1 MLFRIMKKIHLIV
14 FTAFPF
20 FFFAQSIKGLHI
32 PDSLKNKSYQY
43 IEEAY
48 NKVFQ
53 VDNDKAELFANYILL
68 KGKKENNKDIIFDGY
83 YNIARVKNL
92 KNENGHPYAD
102 SLIAASKNVK
112 NYDYP
117 AKSHIIKGILFNNE
131 GRYKE
136 ALDEYTIAIN
146 HNRTENKEQFF
157 YINKLIAIL
166 KTATE
171 EYEEA
176 LPLFLKYYEYEN
188 DKVKAGNADAK
199 NYIASIFSLA
209 NIYTKCKDY
218 KKSTEFADL
227 GLVECKKYNN
237 YSNYSYLLMIKGIS
251 LFYLKDLPAS
261 YKILQEVEKGLVNNK
276 DYTNLG
282 VLYYYLGK
290 IKHAAHSENE
300 AIEFFKKADS
310 ISFMFKTFEPVKR
323 DGYEFLI
330 DYYKKK
336 GDLKN
341 QLKYINNLIYSDSV
355 ITINRKNLSKEI
367 LKKYD
372 TPLLMKE
379 KVSVIEKLNNQ
390 KTWLIAALLFI
401 SLLFIFIIRKNR
413 KKIKEYEKQAKVLSE
428 KPLMA
433 SVPQKETKI
442 ESIAPVIH
450 AETASERKEKAPKS
464 DLSTHPK
471 FKILIEKIEQFEK
484 SKSFLTKNITLD
496 SLSKDFDTN
505 RDYLSKLV
513 NEVKGK
519 NFSQYLNEL
528 RINYIVEELKSNEKI
543 RKHTIAAIADDI
555 GYNNAESFTNAFKKI
570 TGTLPS
576 YYIKALH

>member
-1 MLFRIMKKIHLIV
+1 MKKFHLIILTV
-14 FTAFPF
+14 FPVF
-20 FFFAQSIKGLHI
+20 FFSQSIKGLNI
-32 PDSLKNKSYQY
+32 PDSLKNKSYKY
-43 IEEAY
+43 INDAY

-53 VDNDKAELFANYILL
+53 VDNDKAELLANYILL
-68 KGKKENNKDIIFDGY
+68 KGKKENNRDILFDGY

-92 KNENGHPYAD
+92 KNENGHPFAD
-102 SLIAASKNVK
+102 SLISASKNVN

-117 AKSHIIKGILFNNE
+117 AKSYILKGILFNNE
-131 GRYKE
+131 GKYKE

-146 HNRTENKEQFF
+146 HNRADNKEQFF

-171 EYEEA
+171 EYQEA
-176 LPLFLKYYEYEN
+176 LPLFLKYYGYEK
-188 DKVKAGNADAK
+188 DKIKTNNVDAK

-218 KKSTEFADL
+218 KKGIEFADL
-227 GLVECKKYNN
+227 GLTECKKYNN
-237 YSNYSYLLMIKGIS
+237 YSYYSYLLMIKGIS
-251 LFYLKDLPAS
+251 LFYVKDYSLS
-261 YKILQEVEKGLVNNK
+261 YKILLEVQKGLITNK
-276 DYTNLG
+276 DYSNLG

-290 IKHAAHSENE
+290 IKYATRSENE

-310 ISFMFKTFEPVKR
+310 ISFTFNSFEPIKR
-323 DGYEFLI
+323 DGYEILI
-330 DYYKKK
+330 DFYKKK

-341 QLKYINNLIYSDSV
+341 QLKYIDNLMYSDSIIAV
-355 ITINRKNLSKEI
+355 NRKNLSKEI

-379 KVSVIEKLNNQ
+379 KVSVIERLNHQNA
-390 KTWLIAALLFI
+390 WLIACLLLI
-401 SLLFIFIIRKNR
+401 TLAFIFVIRKNR

-428 KPLMA
+428 KPL
-433 SVPQKETKI
+433 STPVLEKEQKNETPI
-442 ESIAPVIH
+442 TDNPSIII
-450 AETASERKEKAPKS
+450 ERKEKATKS
-464 DLSTHPK
+464 DLSSNPK
-471 FKILIEKIEQFEK
+471 FKILIDKIEQFEK
-484 SKSFLTKNITLD
+484 TNSFLNKNITLD
-496 SLSKDFDTN
+496 SLSKEFDTN

-513 NEVKGK
+513 NELKGK

-576 YYIKALH
+576 YYIKALN

>member
-1 MLFRIMKKIHLIV
+1 MKKIHLIV
-14 FTAFPF
+14 FTVLPVLF
-20 FFFAQSIKGLHI
+20 FSQSIKGLII
-32 PDSLKNKSYQY
+32 PDSLKNRSYKY
-43 IEEAY
+43 IDDAY

-53 VDNDKAELFANYILL
+53 IDNDKAELLANYILL
-68 KGKKENNKDIIFDGY
+68 KGKKENNKEVIFEGY

-92 KNENGHPYAD
+92 KNENGHPFAD
-102 SLIAASKNVK
+102 SLITASKNIN

-117 AKSHIIKGILFNNE
+117 AKSHILKGILFNNE
-131 GRYKE
+131 GKYKE

-146 HNRTENKEQFF
+146 LNKTENKEQFY

-171 EYEEA
+171 EYQEA
-176 LPLFLKYYEYEN
+176 LPLFLKYYDYEKN
-188 DKVKAGNADAK
+188 KIKTTNLEAK
-199 NYIASIFSLA
+199 NYISSIFSLA
-209 NIYTKCKDY
+209 NVYIRCKDY
-218 KKSTEFADL
+218 KKSIQFADL
-227 GLVECKKYNN
+227 GLAECKKYNN

-251 LFYLKDLPAS
+251 LFYLKDFKTS
-261 YKILQEVEKGLVNNK
+261 YTILSEVEKGLINNK

-290 IKHAAHSENE
+290 IKYAAHREDE

-310 ISFMFKTFEPVKR
+310 ISFTFNSFEPTKR
-323 DGYEFLI
+323 DGYEILI
-330 DYYKKK
+330 DFYKKK

-341 QLKYINNLIYSDSV
+341 QLKYIDNLIHSDSV
-355 ITINRKNLSKEI
+355 IAVNRKNLSKEI

-372 TPLLMKE
+372 TPILMKE

-390 KTWLIAALLFI
+390 NTWLITTLSFI
-401 SLLFIFIIRKNR
+401 TLLFIFIIRKNR
-413 KKIKEYEKQAKVLSE
+413 KKIKEYEKLAKVLSE
-428 KPLMA
+428 RPLI
-433 SVPQKETKI
+433 VPTVQEESKVESKVIPPTVI
-442 ESIAPVIH
+442 EK
-450 AETASERKEKAPKS
+450 KEKAPKS
-464 DLSTHPK
+464 DLSSNPK
-471 FKILIEKIEQFEK
+471 FKILIDKIEQFEK
-484 SKSFLTKNITLD
+484 TNSFLNKNITLD

-513 NEVKGK
+513 NELKGK

>member
-1 MLFRIMKKIHLIV
+1 MKKFHLIILTV
-14 FTAFPF
+14 FPVF
-20 FFFAQSIKGLHI
+20 FFSQSIKGLHI
-32 PDSLKNKSYQY
+32 PDSLKNKSYKY
-43 IEEAY
+43 IDDAY

-53 VDNDKAELFANYILL
+53 IDNDKAELLANYILL
-68 KGKKENNKDIIFDGY
+68 KGKKENNKDILFDGY

-92 KNENGHPYAD
+92 KNENGHPFAD
-102 SLIAASKNVK
+102 SLISASKNVN

-117 AKSHIIKGILFNNE
+117 AKAHILKGILFNNE

-146 HNRTENKEQFF
+146 HNRAENKEQFF

-171 EYEEA
+171 EYQEA
-176 LPLFLKYYEYEN
+176 LPLFLKYYEYEK
-188 DKVKAGNADAK
+188 DKTKTNNVDAK

-218 KKSTEFADL
+218 KKSIEFADL
-227 GLVECKKYNN
+227 GLAECKKYNN

-251 LFYLKDLPAS
+251 LFYVKDYPPS
-261 YKILQEVEKGLVNNK
+261 YKILLEVEKGLIHNK

-290 IKHAAHSENE
+290 IKHTTHSENE
-300 AIEFFKKADS
+300 AIGFFKKADS
-310 ISFMFKTFEPVKR
+310 ISFTFKSFEPIKR
-323 DGYEFLI
+323 DGYEILI

-341 QLKYINNLIYSDSV
+341 QLKYIDNLIHSDSIIAV
-355 ITINRKNLSKEI
+355 NRKNLSKEI

-379 KVSVIEKLNNQ
+379 KVGVIEKLNHQNA
-390 KTWLIAALLFI
+390 WLIA
-401 SLLFIFIIRKNR
+401 SLMLITLIFILVIRKNR
-413 KKIKEYEKQAKVLSE
+413 KKIKEYERQAKVLSE
-428 KPLMA
+428 KPLA
-433 SVPQKETKI
+433 TPVPEKEKKN
-442 ESIAPVIH
+442 
-450 AETASERKEKAPKS
+450 ETPITDHPSAHIERKEKAPKS
-464 DLSTHPK
+464 DLSSNPK
-471 FKILIEKIEQFEK
+471 FKILIDKIEQFEK
-484 SKSFLTKNITLD
+484 TNHFLNKNITLD
-496 SLSKDFDTN
+496 SLSKEFDTN

-513 NEVKGK
+513 NELKGK

-576 YYIKALH
+576 YYIKALN

>member
-188 DKVKAGNADAK
+188 DKVKAGSADAK

-442 ESIAPVIH
+442 ESIAPVIP
-450 AETASERKEKAPKS
+450 AETVSERKEKAPKS

>member
-1 MLFRIMKKIHLIV
+1 MKKFHLIILTV
-14 FTAFPF
+14 FPVF
-20 FFFAQSIKGLHI
+20 FFSQSIKGLNI
-32 PDSLKNKSYQY
+32 PDSLKNKSYKY
-43 IEEAY
+43 INDAY

-53 VDNDKAELFANYILL
+53 VDNDKAELLANYILL
-68 KGKKENNKDIIFDGY
+68 KGKKENNRDILFDGY

-92 KNENGHPYAD
+92 KNENGHPFAD
-102 SLIAASKNVK
+102 SLISASKNVN

-117 AKSHIIKGILFNNE
+117 AKSYILKGILFNNE
-131 GRYKE
+131 GKYKE

-146 HNRTENKEQFF
+146 HNRAENKEQFF

-171 EYEEA
+171 EYQEA
-176 LPLFLKYYEYEN
+176 LPLFLKYYKYEK
-188 DKVKAGNADAK
+188 DKIKNNNVDAK

-218 KKSTEFADL
+218 KKGIEFADL
-227 GLVECKKYNN
+227 GLTECKKYNN
-237 YSNYSYLLMIKGIS
+237 YSYYSYLLMIKGIS
-251 LFYLKDLPAS
+251 LFYVKDYSLS
-261 YKILQEVEKGLVNNK
+261 YKILLEVQKGLITNK
-276 DYTNLG
+276 DYSNLG

-290 IKHAAHSENE
+290 IKYATRSENE

-310 ISFMFKTFEPVKR
+310 ISFTFNSFEPIKR
-323 DGYEFLI
+323 EGYEILI
-330 DYYKKK
+330 DFYKKK

-341 QLKYINNLIYSDSV
+341 QLKYIDNLMYSDSIIAV
-355 ITINRKNLSKEI
+355 NRKNLSKEI

-379 KVSVIEKLNNQ
+379 KVSVIERLNHQNA
-390 KTWLIAALLFI
+390 WLISCLLLI
-401 SLLFIFIIRKNR
+401 TLAFIFVIRKNR

-428 KPLMA
+428 KPL
-433 SVPQKETKI
+433 STPVLEKEQKNETPI
-442 ESIAPVIH
+442 TDNPSITI
-450 AETASERKEKAPKS
+450 ERKEKATKS
-464 DLSTHPK
+464 DLSSNPK
-471 FKILIEKIEQFEK
+471 FKILIDKIEQFEK
-484 SKSFLTKNITLD
+484 TNSFLNKNITLD
-496 SLSKDFDTN
+496 SLSKEFDTN

-513 NEVKGK
+513 NELKGK

-576 YYIKALH
+576 YYIKALN

>member
-1 MLFRIMKKIHLIV
+1 MKKFHLIFLTV
-14 FTAFPF
+14 FPVF
-20 FFFAQSIKGLHI
+20 FFSQSIKGIKI
-32 PDSLKNKSYQY
+32 PNSLKNKSYKY
-43 IEEAY
+43 INDAY

-53 VDNDKAELFANYILL
+53 VDNDKAELLANYILL
-68 KGKKENNKDIIFDGY
+68 KGKKENNRDILFDGY

-92 KNENGHPYAD
+92 KNENGHPFAD
-102 SLIAASKNVK
+102 SLISASKNVN

-117 AKSHIIKGILFNNE
+117 AKSYILKGILFNNE
-131 GRYKE
+131 GKYKE
-136 ALDEYTIAIN
+136 ALDEYTVAIN
-146 HNRTENKEQFF
+146 HNRADNKEQFF

-171 EYEEA
+171 EYQEA
-176 LPLFLKYYEYEN
+176 LPLFLKYYNYEK
-188 DKVKAGNADAK
+188 DKIKNNNVDAK

-218 KKSTEFADL
+218 KKGIEFADL
-227 GLVECKKYNN
+227 GLTECKKYNN
-237 YSNYSYLLMIKGIS
+237 YSYYSYLLMIKGIS
-251 LFYLKDLPAS
+251 LFYVKDYSLS
-261 YKILQEVEKGLVNNK
+261 YKILLEVQKGLITNK
-276 DYTNLG
+276 DYSNLG

-290 IKHAAHSENE
+290 IKYATRSENE

-310 ISFMFKTFEPVKR
+310 ISFTFNSFEPIKR
-323 DGYEFLI
+323 EGYEILI
-330 DYYKKK
+330 DFYKKK

-341 QLKYINNLIYSDSV
+341 QLKYIDNLMYSDS
-355 ITINRKNLSKEI
+355 IIAANRKNLSKEI

-379 KVSVIEKLNNQ
+379 KVSVIERLNHQNA
-390 KTWLIAALLFI
+390 WLIVCLLLI
-401 SLLFIFIIRKNR
+401 TLAFIFVIRKNR

-428 KPLMA
+428 KPL
-433 SVPQKETKI
+433 SIPVLEKEQKNKTPI
-442 ESIAPVIH
+442 TDNPSITI
-450 AETASERKEKAPKS
+450 ERKEKSTKS
-464 DLSTHPK
+464 DLSSNPK
-471 FKILIEKIEQFEK
+471 FKILIDKIEQFEK
-484 SKSFLTKNITLD
+484 TNSFLNKNITLD
-496 SLSKDFDTN
+496 SLSKEFDTN

-513 NEVKGK
+513 NELKGK

-576 YYIKALH
+576 YYIKALN

>member
-1 MLFRIMKKIHLIV
+1 MKKFHLIILTV
-14 FTAFPF
+14 FPVF
-20 FFFAQSIKGLHI
+20 FFSQSIKGLHI
-32 PDSLKNKSYQY
+32 PDSLKNKSYKY
-43 IEEAY
+43 INDAY

-53 VDNDKAELFANYILL
+53 IDNDKAELLANYILL
-68 KGKKENNKDIIFDGY
+68 KGKKESNKDILFDGY

-92 KNENGHPYAD
+92 KNENGHPFAD
-102 SLIAASKNVK
+102 SLISASKNVN

-117 AKSHIIKGILFNNE
+117 AKSHILKGILFNNE
-131 GRYKE
+131 GKYKA
-136 ALDEYTIAIN
+136 ALDEYTVAIAL
-146 HNRTENKEQFF
+146 NRAENKEQFF

-171 EYEEA
+171 EYQEA
-176 LPLFLKYYEYEN
+176 LPLFLKYYEYEK
-188 DKVKAGNADAK
+188 DKIKTHTIDAK

-218 KKSTEFADL
+218 KKSIEFADL
-227 GLVECKKYNN
+227 GLAECKKYNN

-251 LFYLKDLPAS
+251 LFYIKDYSQS
-261 YKILQEVEKGLVNNK
+261 YKILLEVEKALINNK

-290 IKHAAHSENE
+290 IKYATRSENE

-310 ISFMFKTFEPVKR
+310 ISFIFNSFEPIKR
-323 DGYEFLI
+323 DGYEILI
-330 DYYKKK
+330 DFYKKK

-341 QLKYINNLIYSDSV
+341 QLKYIDNLIHSDSIIAV
-355 ITINRKNLSKEI
+355 NRKNLSKEI

-390 KTWLIAALLFI
+390 NAWLIA
-401 SLLFIFIIRKNR
+401 SLLLITLVFIFVIRKNR
-413 KKIKEYEKQAKVLSE
+413 KKIKAYEKQAKVLSE
-428 KPLMA
+428 KPL
-433 SVPQKETKI
+433 T
-442 ESIAPVIH
+442 APVLEEEKKN
-450 AETASERKEKAPKS
+450 ETPITDNPSTIVERKEKAPKS
-464 DLSTHPK
+464 DLSSNPK
-471 FKILIEKIEQFEK
+471 FKLLIDKIEQFEK
-484 SKSFLTKNITLD
+484 TNSFLNKNITLD
-496 SLSKDFDTN
+496 SLSKEFDTN

-513 NEVKGK
+513 NELKGK

-576 YYIKALH
+576 YYIKALS

>member
-1 MLFRIMKKIHLIV
+1 MKKFHLIILTV
-14 FTAFPF
+14 FPVF
-20 FFFAQSIKGLHI
+20 FFSQSIKGLNI
-32 PDSLKNKSYQY
+32 PDSLKNKSYKY
-43 IEEAY
+43 INDAY

-53 VDNDKAELFANYILL
+53 VDNDKAELLANYILL
-68 KGKKENNKDIIFDGY
+68 KGKKENNRDILFDGY

-92 KNENGHPYAD
+92 KNENGHPFAD
-102 SLIAASKNVK
+102 SLISASKNVN

-117 AKSHIIKGILFNNE
+117 AKSYILKGILFNNE
-131 GRYKE
+131 GKYKE

-146 HNRTENKEQFF
+146 HNRVDNKEQFF

-171 EYEEA
+171 EYQEA
-176 LPLFLKYYEYEN
+176 LPLFLKYYDYEK
-188 DKVKAGNADAK
+188 DKIKTNNVDAK

-218 KKSTEFADL
+218 KKGIEFADL
-227 GLVECKKYNN
+227 GLTECKKYNN
-237 YSNYSYLLMIKGIS
+237 YSYHSYLLMIKGIS
-251 LFYLKDLPAS
+251 LFYVKDYSLS
-261 YKILQEVEKGLVNNK
+261 YKILLEVEKGLINSK
-276 DYTNLG
+276 DYSNLG
-282 VLYYYLGK
+282 ILYYYLGK
-290 IKHAAHSENE
+290 IKYANRSENE

-310 ISFMFKTFEPVKR
+310 ISFTFNSFEPIKR
-323 DGYEFLI
+323 DGYEILI
-330 DYYKKK
+330 DFYKKK

-341 QLKYINNLIYSDSV
+341 QLKYIDNLIHSDSIIAV
-355 ITINRKNLSKEI
+355 NRKNLSKEI

-379 KVSVIEKLNNQ
+379 KVSVIEKLNHQNA
-390 KTWLIAALLFI
+390 WLIT
-401 SLLFIFIIRKNR
+401 SLLLITLVFIFLMRKNR

-428 KPLMA
+428 KPLITP
-433 SVPQKETKI
+433 VLEKEQKNETPI
-442 ESIAPVIH
+442 TDNPSIIF
-450 AETASERKEKAPKS
+450 ERKEKATKS
-464 DLSTHPK
+464 DLSSNPK
-471 FKILIEKIEQFEK
+471 FKILIDKIEQFEK
-484 SKSFLTKNITLD
+484 TNSFLNKNITLD
-496 SLSKDFDTN
+496 SLSKEFDTN

-513 NEVKGK
+513 NELKGK

-576 YYIKALH
+576 YYIKALN

>member
-1 MLFRIMKKIHLIV
+1 MKKFHLIILTV
-14 FTAFPF
+14 FPF
-20 FFFAQSIKGLHI
+20 FFFSQSIKGLHI
-32 PDSLKNKSYQY
+32 PDSLKNKSYKY
-43 IEEAY
+43 IDDAY

-53 VDNDKAELFANYILL
+53 IDNDKAELLANYILL
-68 KGKKENNKDIIFDGY
+68 KGKKENNKDIVFDGY

-92 KNENGHPYAD
+92 KNENGHPFAD
-102 SLIAASKNVK
+102 SLISASKNVN

-117 AKSHIIKGILFNNE
+117 AKSHILKGILFNNE
-131 GRYKE
+131 GKYKE

-146 HNRTENKEQFF
+146 YNRAENKEQFF

-171 EYEEA
+171 EYQEA
-176 LPLFLKYYEYEN
+176 LPLFLKYYEYEK
-188 DKVKAGNADAK
+188 DKTRTNNVDAK

-218 KKSTEFADL
+218 KKGIEFADL
-227 GLVECKKYNN
+227 GLAECKKYNN

-251 LFYLKDLPAS
+251 LFYVKDYPPS
-261 YKILQEVEKGLVNNK
+261 YKILLEVEKGLINNK

-290 IKHAAHSENE
+290 IKHATRSENQ

-310 ISFMFKTFEPVKR
+310 ISFTFKSFEPIKR
-323 DGYEFLI
+323 DGYEILI

-341 QLKYINNLIYSDSV
+341 QLKYIDNLIHSDSIIAV
-355 ITINRKNLSKEI
+355 NRKNLSKEI

-379 KVSVIEKLNNQ
+379 KVGVIEKLNHQNA
-390 KTWLIAALLFI
+390 WLIASLMFI
-401 SLLFIFIIRKNR
+401 TLVFILVIRKNR

-428 KPLMA
+428 KPLA
-433 SVPQKETKI
+433 TPLPEEEKKNETPI
-442 ESIAPVIH
+442 TDNPSTII
-450 AETASERKEKAPKS
+450 ERKEKAPKS
-464 DLSTHPK
+464 DLSSNPK
-471 FKILIEKIEQFEK
+471 FKILIDKIEQFEK
-484 SKSFLTKNITLD
+484 TNSFLNKNITLD
-496 SLSKDFDTN
+496 SLAKEFDTN

-513 NEVKGK
+513 NELKGK

-576 YYIKALH
+576 YYIKALN

>member
-1 MLFRIMKKIHLIV
+1 MKKFHLIFLTV
-14 FTAFPF
+14 FPVF
-20 FFFAQSIKGLHI
+20 FFSQSIKGIKI
-32 PDSLKNKSYQY
+32 PDSLKNKSYKY
-43 IEEAY
+43 INDAY

-53 VDNDKAELFANYILL
+53 VDNDKAELLANYILL
-68 KGKKENNKDIIFDGY
+68 KGKKENNRDILFDGY

-92 KNENGHPYAD
+92 KNENGHPFAD
-102 SLIAASKNVK
+102 SLISASKNVN

-117 AKSHIIKGILFNNE
+117 AKSYILKGILFNNE
-131 GRYKE
+131 GKYKE
-136 ALDEYTIAIN
+136 ALDEYTVAIN
-146 HNRTENKEQFF
+146 HNRADNKEQFF

-171 EYEEA
+171 EYQEA
-176 LPLFLKYYEYEN
+176 LPLFLKYYNYEK
-188 DKVKAGNADAK
+188 DKIKNNNVDAK

-218 KKSTEFADL
+218 KKGIEFADL
-227 GLVECKKYNN
+227 GLTECKKYNN
-237 YSNYSYLLMIKGIS
+237 YSYYSYLLMIKGIS
-251 LFYLKDLPAS
+251 LFYVKDYSLS
-261 YKILQEVEKGLVNNK
+261 YKILLEVQKGLITNK
-276 DYTNLG
+276 DYSNLG

-290 IKHAAHSENE
+290 IKYATRSENE

-310 ISFMFKTFEPVKR
+310 ISFTFNSFEPIKR
-323 DGYEFLI
+323 EGYEILI
-330 DYYKKK
+330 DFYKKK

-341 QLKYINNLIYSDSV
+341 QLKYIDNLMYSDS
-355 ITINRKNLSKEI
+355 IIAANRKNLSKEI

-379 KVSVIEKLNNQ
+379 KVSVIERLNHQNA
-390 KTWLIAALLFI
+390 WLIVCLLLI
-401 SLLFIFIIRKNR
+401 TLAFIFVIRKNR

-428 KPLMA
+428 KPL
-433 SVPQKETKI
+433 SIPVLEKEQKNKTPI
-442 ESIAPVIH
+442 TDNPSITI
-450 AETASERKEKAPKS
+450 ERKEKSTKS
-464 DLSTHPK
+464 DLSSNPK
-471 FKILIEKIEQFEK
+471 FKILIDKIEQFEK
-484 SKSFLTKNITLD
+484 NNSFLNKNITLD
-496 SLSKDFDTN
+496 SLSKEFDTN

-513 NEVKGK
+513 NELKGK

-576 YYIKALH
+576 YYIKALN

>member
-1 MLFRIMKKIHLIV
+1 MKKFHLIILTV
-14 FTAFPF
+14 FPF
-20 FFFAQSIKGLHI
+20 FFFSQSIKGLHI
-32 PDSLKNKSYQY
+32 PDSLKNKSYKY
-43 IEEAY
+43 IDDAY

-53 VDNDKAELFANYILL
+53 IDNDKAELLANYILL
-68 KGKKENNKDIIFDGY
+68 KGKKENNKDILFDGY

-92 KNENGHPYAD
+92 KNENGHPFAD
-102 SLIAASKNVK
+102 SLISASKNVN

-117 AKSHIIKGILFNNE
+117 AKSHILKGILFNNE
-131 GRYKE
+131 GKYKE
-136 ALDEYTIAIN
+136 ALDEYTIAIKY
-146 HNRTENKEQFF
+146 NRAENKEQFF

-171 EYEEA
+171 EYQEA
-176 LPLFLKYYEYEN
+176 LPLFLKYYEYEK
-188 DKVKAGNADAK
+188 DKTRTNNVDAK

-218 KKSTEFADL
+218 KKSIEFADL
-227 GLVECKKYNN
+227 GLAECKKYNN

-251 LFYLKDLPAS
+251 LFYVKDYPPS
-261 YKILQEVEKGLVNNK
+261 YKILLEVEKGLINNK

-290 IKHAAHSENE
+290 IKHSTRSENQ

-310 ISFMFKTFEPVKR
+310 ISFTFKSFEPIKR
-323 DGYEFLI
+323 DGYEILI

-341 QLKYINNLIYSDSV
+341 QLKYIDNLIHSDSIIAV
-355 ITINRKNLSKEI
+355 NRKNLSKEI

-379 KVSVIEKLNNQ
+379 KVGVIEKLNHQNA
-390 KTWLIAALLFI
+390 WLIASLMLITLVFI
-401 SLLFIFIIRKNR
+401 LVIRKNR

-428 KPLMA
+428 KPLA
-433 SVPQKETKI
+433 TPLPEEEKKNETPI
-442 ESIAPVIH
+442 TDNPSTIV
-450 AETASERKEKAPKS
+450 ERKEKAPKS
-464 DLSTHPK
+464 DPSSNPK
-471 FKILIEKIEQFEK
+471 FKILIDKIEQFEK
-484 SKSFLTKNITLD
+484 TNSFLNKNITLD
-496 SLSKDFDTN
+496 SLAKEFDTN

-513 NEVKGK
+513 NELKGK

-576 YYIKALH
+576 YYIKALN

>member
-1 MLFRIMKKIHLIV
+1 MKKIHLIV
-14 FTAFPF
+14 FTVLPVLF
-20 FFFAQSIKGLHI
+20 FSQSIKGLII
-32 PDSLKNKSYQY
+32 PDSLKNKSYKY
-43 IEEAY
+43 IDDAY

-53 VDNDKAELFANYILL
+53 IDNDKAELLANYILL
-68 KGKKENNKDIIFDGY
+68 KGKKENNKEVIFEGY

-92 KNENGHPYAD
+92 KNENGHPFAD
-102 SLIAASKNVK
+102 SLITASKNIN

-117 AKSHIIKGILFNNE
+117 AKSHILKGILFNNE
-131 GRYKE
+131 GKYKE

-146 HNRTENKEQFF
+146 LNKTENKEQFY

-171 EYEEA
+171 EYQEA
-176 LPLFLKYYEYEN
+176 LPLFLKYYDYEKN
-188 DKVKAGNADAK
+188 KIKTTNLEAK
-199 NYIASIFSLA
+199 NYISSIFSLA
-209 NIYTKCKDY
+209 NVYIRCKDY
-218 KKSTEFADL
+218 KKSIQFADL
-227 GLVECKKYNN
+227 GLAECKKYNN

-251 LFYLKDLPAS
+251 LFYLKDFTTS
-261 YKILQEVEKGLVNNK
+261 YTILSEVEKGLINNK

-290 IKHAAHSENE
+290 IKYAVHREDE

-310 ISFMFKTFEPVKR
+310 ISFTFNSFEPTKR
-323 DGYEFLI
+323 DGYEILI
-330 DYYKKK
+330 DFYKKK

-341 QLKYINNLIYSDSV
+341 QLKYIDNLIHSDSV
-355 ITINRKNLSKEI
+355 IAVNRKNLSKEI

-372 TPLLMKE
+372 TPILMKE

-390 KTWLIAALLFI
+390 NTWLITALLFI
-401 SLLFIFIIRKNR
+401 TLLFIFIIRKNR
-413 KKIKEYEKQAKVLSE
+413 KKIKEYEKLAKVLSE
-428 KPLMA
+428 RPLI
-433 SVPQKETKI
+433 VPTVQEEIKVESEVIPPTVI
-442 ESIAPVIH
+442 EK
-450 AETASERKEKAPKS
+450 KEKAPKS
-464 DLSTHPK
+464 DLSSNPK
-471 FKILIEKIEQFEK
+471 FKILIDKIEQFEK
-484 SKSFLTKNITLD
+484 TNSFLNKNITLD

-513 NEVKGK
+513 NELKGK

>member
-1 MLFRIMKKIHLIV
+1 MKKIHLIV
-14 FTAFPF
+14 FTVFPF
-20 FFFAQSIKGLHI
+20 FIFSQSIKGLHI
-32 PDSLKNKSYQY
+32 PDSLKNKNYKY
-43 IEEAY
+43 IIDAY

-53 VDNDKAELFANYILL
+53 IDNDKAELFANYILI
-68 KGKKENNKDIIFDGY
+68 KGKQENNKEILFEGY
-83 YNIARVKNL
+83 YDIARVKNL
-92 KNENGHPYAD
+92 KNENGHPFAD
-102 SLIAASKNVK
+102 SLIAASKNI
-112 NYDYP
+112 NNNDYP

-131 GRYKE
+131 GRYRD
-136 ALDEYTIAIN
+136 ALDEYTVAIN
-146 HNRTENKEQFF
+146 LNKDENKEQFY
-157 YINKLIAIL
+157 YIKKLIAIL

-176 LPLFLKYYEYEN
+176 LPLFLQYYKYEQSKE
-188 DKVKAGNADAK
+188 KAGNADAK

-218 KKSTEFADL
+218 KKSVEFADL
-227 GLVECKKYNN
+227 GLAECKKYNN
-237 YSNYSYLLMIKGIS
+237 YSNYSYLQMIKGIS
-251 LFYLKDLPAS
+251 LFYLKDYSSS
-261 YKILQEVEKGLVNNK
+261 YKILHEIEIGLLNNK

-290 IKHAAHSENE
+290 IKHATHSENE

-310 ISFMFKTFEPVKR
+310 ISFTFNSFEPVKR
-323 DGYEFLI
+323 DGYEILI

-341 QLKYINNLIYSDSV
+341 QLKYIDNLIYSDSV

-390 KTWLIAALLFI
+390 NTWLIASLLFI
-401 SLLFIFIIRKNR
+401 SILFIFIIRKNR

-428 KPLMA
+428 KPLVA
-433 SVPQKETKI
+433 PVYHQEEISTEI
-442 ESIAPVIH
+442 IAPAIP
-450 AETASERKEKAPKS
+450 EENTPERKEKAPKN
-464 DLSTHPK
+464 DLSSNPK
-471 FKILIEKIEQFEK
+471 FKILIEKISQFEK
-484 SKSFLTKNITLD
+484 TNSFLNKNITLD

-513 NEVKGK
+513 NELKGK

-576 YYIKALH
+576 YYIKALN